1 MGSVMGGDV
10 SMEDSLE
17 MTARLLEVTKEKVD
31 RYMST
36 HEGKWNEGIEDL
48 IGYLQSQG
56 KAIYVVSGGVEE
68 V

>member
-1 MGSVMGGDV
+1 M
-10 SMEDSLE
+10 SMEDSLA

-31 RYMST
+31 RFVST
-36 HEGKWNEGIEDL
+36 HEGKWNEGVEDF

-56 KAIYVVSGGVEE
+56 KAIYVVSGSVEE